1 MSLSREKMMKV
12 MSYVDGEL
20 EGEARDQVEAL
31 IEMDDEAS
39 QLVLELRT
47 LGDCVRVVHGDRKL
61 EKNPDEIAND
71 VMRELEKRVAPI
83 GSLAERRRNA
93 AITAVITGA
102 MAIAAGWFL
111 LVKTGDHSDVSAQ
124 ANPTQAV
131 TVTPPPPTQ
140 TTATPT
146 PDQLAA
152 QAPAAEGVDVESVE
166 SPSHEVS
173 VFYVPAMASASSN
186 ASSVVVWIQEGE
198 AKK

>member
-47 LGDCVRVVHGDRKL
+47 LGDCVRVVHGERKL
-61 EKNPDEIAND
+61 EKDPGAIADD

-111 LVKTGDHSDVSAQ
+111 IVKTGDHADVSAQ

-131 TVTPPPPTQ
+131 TLTPPPPTQ
-140 TTATPT
+140 TTTTPT

-152 QAPAAEGVDVESVE
+152 QTPAVEGVDVESVE

-173 VFYVPAMASASSN
+173 VFYVPAMASAGSN

>member
-1 MSLSREKMMKV
+1 MSLSREHMMQV

-20 EGEARDQVEAL
+20 EGDAL
-31 IEMDDEAS
+31 DKAETLLASNDEAS
-39 QLVLELRT
+39 QLAIELRN
-47 LGDCVRVVHGDRKL
+47 LGECVRIVHTDRKL
-61 EKNPDEIAND
+61 DKNPDDIADD
-71 VMRELEKRVAPI
+71 VMNELERRLAPV

-93 AITAVITGA
+93 ALTAMITGA

-111 LVKTGDHSDVSAQ
+111 FVRGQSSGNLNAQ
-124 ANPTQAV
+124 ANPTP
-131 TVTPPPPTQ
+131 TVTLPAMPSQ
-140 TTATPT
+140 TAATLT
-146 PDQLAA
+146 PEQLAA